1 MTEPISHSELKK
13 HLRLSEYVE
22 TPAEAVSSIAIA
34 EHTVGAVTGSAVS
47 VLYERASVVV
57 TPGAITAGS
66 EITIKIQDSY
76 AETTGYADW
85 YTFPVQDDTWSDILT
100 KEYTGQKSYIRA
112 IATVAEESAVFG
124 ASVNIMDAENAED
137 EYLTDLI
144 QAARGYL
151 ESRTRRALIT
161 RTETYA
167 IHDFPDDDEFIEIP
181 FGNLQSV
188 DSIIYTDD
196 EGAETTMAA
205 FEYRVEDRAKF
216 LSRIYPAYGSD
227 WPEYNPPAGN
237 NIVITFT
244 CGYGTSADDVP
255 SVLKRAIL
263 MICSDWYHDRG
274 EIVKDART
282 KVFENPTV
290 DRIIKTYTLKRY
302 L

>member
-1 MTEPISHSELKK
+1 MTEPVSLAELKK

-22 TPAEAVSSIAIA
+22 IPAEVIASIPIQ
-34 EHTVGAVTGSAVS
+34 EHAVGAVTGSAVS
-47 VLYERASVVV
+47 VLYERASVIV
-57 TPGAITAGS
+57 TPGVITATA
-66 EITIKIQDSY
+66 EITVKIQDSY
-76 AETTGYADW
+76 AETTGYVDW
-85 YTFPVQDDTWSDILT
+85 YTFPVQDDTWTDILT
-100 KEYTGQKSYIRA
+100 KEYTGQKSYIRV
-112 IATVAEESAVFG
+112 IATVTDETAVFG

-144 QAARGYL
+144 QAAREYL
-151 ESRTRRALIT
+151 ESRTRRAFIE
-161 RTETYA
+161 RTETHA
-167 IHDFPDDDEFIEIP
+167 IHDFPEDDEFIEIP

-188 DSIIYTDD
+188 DSIVYTDD
-196 EGAETTMAA
+196 DGTETTMAA
-205 FEYRVEDRAKF
+205 SEYRVEDRAKF
-216 LSRIYPAYGSD
+216 LSRVYPAYGTD
-227 WPEYNPPAGN
+227 WPEYDAPAGN

-244 CGYGTSADDVP
+244 CGYGPDASDVP